1 MGQNRGMNKSGFH
14 LVSEPGRF
22 DLKDVGTTPP
32 AEWDKEG
39 AVKETEGWGERMESL
54 LDLLYFAGQ
63 NSLLIVLQGMD
74 AAGKDGT
81 IRHLLRFSHAQ
92 SCRVA
97 SFKVPTEE
105 ELAHDFLWRCH
116 AQTPRKGEIVVFNR
130 SHYEDVGVVRVKGLV
145 PEEVWKGRYD
155 HINAFESLLTDSG
168 TIILK
173 VFLHISPEEQLER
186 LKEREEDQD
195 AYWKLSV
202 GDWKER
208 KFWDAY
214 QEVYSDAIGKCAS
227 KEAPWVV
234 VPADK
239 KWWRNL
245 VVTRAVVEALEPYEM
260 GWRDRLESIGEAAK
274 AELAVYRQAEG

>member
-1 MGQNRGMNKSGFH
+1 MGDFGLRID
-14 LVSEPGRF
+14 GREKGF
-22 DLKDVGTTPP
+22 DLTKVETAPP
-32 AEWDKEG
+32 DGWDKER
-39 AVKETEGWGERMESL
+39 AVEETERWGKRMEEL
-54 LDLLYFAGQ
+54 FDLLYFAGQ
-63 NSLLIVLQGMD
+63 HSLLIVLQGMD

-116 AQTPRKGEIVVFNR
+116 RQVPRTGEIVIFNR

-145 PEEVWKGRYD
+145 PEDVWSKRYG
-155 HINAFESLLTDSG
+155 HINAFEELLVDSG
-168 TIILK
+168 TIVLK
-173 VFLHISPEEQLER
+173 FFLHISKEEQEER
-186 LKEREEDQD
+186 LHEREQEAK

-208 KFWDAY
+208 EFWGDY
-214 QEVYSDAIGKCAS
+214 QEAYSEAIGLCAS
-227 KEAPWVV
+227 AGAPWVV

-245 VVTRAVVEALEPYEM
+245 VVTRAVVEALEPFEKRW
-260 GWRDRLESIGEAAK
+260 GERLEAVGTAAK
-274 AELAVYRQAEG
+274 AELEAYRRAGG